1 MRKGLVITLGVV
13 ALGLVVSPSFA
24 VAPIISCVPD
34 IIVSDFEQSQTVD
47 NNLFIFS
54 NALDLDE
61 YVQDADTTD
70 SALLRWSF
78 IQSVGPALELNGI
91 ASNPGVNILA
101 PGADDIRAVSNMLTV
116 RNVDW
121 SPADLANPDP
131 TGSPADSMLELYVS
145 DGTNTGSQTVTVTS
159 IDESAAGPG
168 DRLVPVSSTS
178 YPFAAGQE
186 SWTYFNDPALTT
198 PVESWAAGSVQMVA
212 PAGGTNVVF
221 GAWESPKNPAV
232 AESPRFGCILRGRFQ
247 VRSSA
252 DGQTVPGIRM
262 RAVTTHVMDSGGG
275 AWIPDFLS
283 QDLNSDLT
291 VNYFTPDFGYQ
302 ANREPGIAGKTY
314 DILSWPQQ
322 IDSLMSTSVIT
333 YFTCDILDLDKS
345 FSDDSGTISIDQ
357 VDFDGVDRPAAGAG
371 TAVPGLSTLTGWA
384 GNVSPI
390 DPAQLVAPVFNIG
403 ANGPVSL
410 VCALGTQWYDA
421 AALSPAVAL
430 DAGQYYRAIFTVS
443 STAVPGGTSIGPTF
457 RLGFVSSA
465 FAFSADKNL
474 PGGGLLSAIG
484 PTPEDFEVWMQAPPA
499 AGAQTE
505 PISVRFQSWL
515 TTSNVGFP
523 SNKNVFGT
531 IDTTAVSVESF
542 APPATP

>member
-1 MRKGLVITLGVV
+1 VK
-13 ALGLVVSPSFA
+13 
-24 VAPIISCVPD
+24 
-34 IIVSDFEQSQTVD
+34 
-47 NNLFIFS
+47 
-54 NALDLDE
+54 
-61 YVQDADTTD
+61 
-70 SALLRWSF
+70 
-78 IQSVGPALELNGI
+78 
-91 ASNPGVNILA
+91 
-101 PGADDIRAVSNMLTV
+101 
-116 RNVDW
+116 
-121 SPADLANPDP
+121 
-131 TGSPADSMLELYVS
+131 
-145 DGTNTGSQTVTVTS
+145 VTS

-186 SWTYFNDPALTT
+186 SWTYFNDPSLTVPT
-198 PVESWAAGSVQMVA
+198 ESWAAGSLQMVA

-221 GAWESPKNPAV
+221 GAWEGPKNPAV
-232 AESPRFGCILRGRFQ
+232 AESPRFGCVLRGRFQ
-247 VRSSA
+247 IRSSA

-262 RAVTTHVMDSGGG
+262 RAVTTHVMDAGGG
-275 AWIPDFLS
+275 TWIPDFLS

-291 VNYFTPDFGYQ
+291 VNYFTPDFGYV

-322 IDSLMSTSVIT
+322 IDSLMSTSVIS

-357 VDFDGVDRPAAGAG
+357 VDFDGVDRPAAGTG

-443 STAVPGGTSIGPTF
+443 STAVPGGDFGPTF

-474 PGGGLLSAIG
+474 VGGGLLSAIG
-484 PTPEDFEVWMQAPPA
+484 TTPEDYEVWMQAPPA

-515 TTSNVGFP
+515 LNSNVGFP
-523 SNKNVFGT
+523 SNKNVSGT